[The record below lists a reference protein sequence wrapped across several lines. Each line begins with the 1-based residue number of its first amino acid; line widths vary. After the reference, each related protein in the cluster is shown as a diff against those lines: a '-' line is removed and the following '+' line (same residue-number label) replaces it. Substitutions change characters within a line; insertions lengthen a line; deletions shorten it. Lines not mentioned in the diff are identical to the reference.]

1 MKKVAIVIPIYK
13 QELSK
18 CEEISLSQ
26 AINVFRNYDKFF
38 VKPSSLQW
46 SYKNIINVVFKDKWF
61 KSSKAYSRLLMNEE
75 FYKCFNQYEYILIYQ
90 LDAFVFKDNLKYFCD
105 LGYDYVG
112 APWLSGLV
120 YYWNYKYNTLY
131 VGNGGFS
138 LRNVDKCIKLI
149 RLKSTL
155 FLEYINEDIF
165 FSMGNSDI
173 FRVAPVKVALEFSF
187 EREVNRSF
195 EMNEKKIP
203 FGCHAWERYNLTFWK
218 PYIEE
223 HGFLID
229 ETYIDKGN
237 EDLIL
242 ENEYKIRRAD
252 SSFWDMIY
260 NTDKLRK
267 FIKKQNKKIYIWGA
281 GERGHF
287 WGKLLK
293 EAKINVEGYLDNNKN
308 LIGKYIE
315 GYKILTMDEFKRN
328 VADSYVIITIDG
340 CRNEI
345 ANQLEAMECIY
356 GKDFVF
362 YADVL
367 QHLAKGEC

>member
-1 MKKVAIVIPIYK
+1 M
-13 QELSK
+13 
-18 CEEISLSQ
+18 
-26 AINVFRNYDKFF
+26 
-38 VKPSSLQW
+38 
-46 SYKNIINVVFKDKWF
+46 
-61 KSSKAYSRLLMNEE
+61 
-75 FYKCFNQYEYILIYQ
+75 
-90 LDAFVFKDNLKYFCD
+90 KYFCD